1 MGISVEGQKCPVCNG
16 YLFDEDDVVFC
27 PVCGAPHHR
36 ECFSAAGKCGL
47 EADHGTPNEY
57 KRPEN
62 NEQSSDKITSDNKN
76 NNGNSGGN
84 FSDNVKIIA
93 VCSNCKNEYD
103 GTEPKCPKCGTP
115 TSVNF
120 SPFGSAL
127 RIDPLGGVPDSAR
140 LEDGTSA
147 KEVAV
152 YTAVNTPRYV
162 KKFFTLGK
170 KNISSWNWAAFLFP
184 NSWFFYRKMY
194 FPGIMFFILMVLSGV
209 MTMAINLVF
218 GGMTFQTTNE
228 MANYIAQ
235 NIETINKLPIIIAFA
250 GVAVNLTVRV
260 TAGIF
265 GDWIYR
271 KTAIERIKAAK
282 DDKDFETDE
291 TIRINKKGGVNPF
304 LGILGLFALQWAQY
318 FIFAL
323 L

>member
-1 MGISVEGQKCPVCNG
+1 
-16 YLFDEDDVVFC
+16 
-27 PVCGAPHHR
+27 
-36 ECFSAAGKCGL
+36 
-47 EADHGTPNEY
+47 
-57 KRPEN
+57 
-62 NEQSSDKITSDNKN
+62 
-76 NNGNSGGN
+76 
-84 FSDNVKIIA
+84 
-93 VCSNCKNEYD
+93 
-103 GTEPKCPKCGTP
+103 
-115 TSVNF
+115 
-120 SPFGSAL
+120 
-127 RIDPLGGVPDSAR
+127 
-140 LEDGTSA
+140 
-147 KEVAV
+147 
-152 YTAVNTPRYV
+152 
-162 KKFFTLGK
+162 
-170 KNISSWNWAAFLFP
+170 
-184 NSWFFYRKMY
+184 
-194 FPGIMFFILMVLSGV
+194 
-209 MTMAINLVF
+209 
-218 GGMTFQTTNE
+218 